1 MTSNP
6 PMTNEDAPLHE
17 KPAALPP
24 GAVEVVTW
32 PEELCAP
39 EVQAAR
45 QVFAFVVEAGQ
56 SWVDFPV
63 LPWAAVGALALPLVL
78 PWAAVAASAL
88 PLVWNVAVE
97 ALVLP
102 RAGFERDGVAELP
115 ALPAPDF
122 PAWSEARQ
130 DEAQAVPGVRVERV
144 AARNG
149 LAGPA
154 DLFGLGAVD

>member
-1 MTSNP
+1 
-6 PMTNEDAPLHE
+6 MTNEDAPLHE

-39 EVQAAR
+39 GVQAAR

-56 SWVDFPV
+56 SSVDFP
-63 LPWAAVGALALPLVL
+63 VL

-122 PAWSEARQ
+122 PAWSEARR

-154 DLFGLGAVD
+154 DSFGLGAVD

>member
-1 MTSNP
+1 
-6 PMTNEDAPLHE
+6 MTNEDAPLHE

-32 PEELCAP
+32 PEEPCAP
-39 EVQAAR
+39 GVQAAR

-63 LPWAAVGALALPLVL
+63 LPWAAVAALALPLGL
-78 PWAAVAASAL
+78 
-88 PLVWNVAVE
+88 NVAVE

-122 PAWSEARQ
+122 PAWSEARR

>member
-1 MTSNP
+1 
-6 PMTNEDAPLHE
+6 MTNEDAPLHE

-32 PEELCAP
+32 PEEPCAP
-39 EVQAAR
+39 GVQAAR

-63 LPWAAVGALALPLVL
+63 LPWAAVAASALPPVLPWAAVAASALPPVLPWAAVAASALPLVL
-78 PWAAVAASAL
+78 PWAAVAASA
-88 PLVWNVAVE
+88 
-97 ALVLP
+97 LP

-122 PAWSEARQ
+122 PAWSEARR

-149 LAGPA
+149 
-154 DLFGLGAVD
+154 